1 MMNRRIA
8 GRLLAA
14 CIGLWFA
21 QTVPAVEE
29 VFAPEGPGQW
39 LPLKA
44 DGLHDPAGPGIH
56 QLQNPAEALF
66 YLPAAFSGNK
76 VRWAEAVQEGYIEP
90 LPSILDNDYQ
100 MQVLDLDVL
109 RTRTAGISMVLF
121 PHKQHTEW
129 LECGNCHE
137 WLFKSKA
144 GATRFGM
151 FDVLNGEYCGR
162 CHGAVAFPLTDC
174 YTCHSVKRSS
184 LKKPFKELELH
195 K

>member
-1 MMNRRIA
+1 M
-8 GRLLAA
+8 
-14 CIGLWFA
+14 
-21 QTVPAVEE
+21 
-29 VFAPEGPGQW
+29 
-39 LPLKA
+39 
-44 DGLHDPAGPGIH
+44 
-56 QLQNPAEALF
+56 
-66 YLPAAFSGNK
+66 PAAFSGNK
-76 VRWAEAVQEGYIEP
+76 LRWAEAVQGEYIER
-90 LPSILDNDYQ
+90 LASILDNDYQ

-151 FDVLNGEYCGR
+151 FDVLNGEYGGR

-174 YTCHSVKRSS
+174 YTCHTVKRSS
-184 LKKPFKELELH
+184 LKKTSKDI
-195 K
+195 